1 MNGEP
6 IFKHRNL
13 PMLLLQAREAVL
25 SRFRPLLKANGL
37 SEQQWRILR
46 ALVDDGPMEPR
57 QIVQRCGISSPSLAG
72 VLARMDEMGW
82 VRRERFEND
91 ARRIM
96 VSPAPKSR
104 ALVKRLAPQVESLYR
119 EIETLAGREFTHSM
133 YQALDRLIACLGPGE
148 EAGGDA
154 GAPRDLE

>member
-1 MNGEP
+1 MNSESV
-6 IFKHRNL
+6 FEHRNL

-46 ALVDDGPMEPR
+46 ALVDDGPLEPR
-57 QIVQRCGISSPSLAG
+57 QIVHRCGISSPSLTG

-96 VSPAPKSR
+96 VTPTQKSHTL
-104 ALVKRLAPQVESLYR
+104 AKRLAPQIESLYQ
-119 EIETLAGREFTHSM
+119 EIEKLAGREFTRSM
-133 YQALDRLIACLGPGE
+133 YKALDTLIACLDPK
-148 EAGGDA
+148 GGI
-154 GAPRDLE
+154 

>member
-1 MNGEP
+1 MGGES

-25 SRFRPLLKANGL
+25 YRFRPLLKDNGL

-46 ALVDDGPMEPR
+46 ALADDGPMEPR

-72 VLARMDEMGW
+72 VLARMDETGW

-96 VSPAPKSR
+96 VTPTPRSR
-104 ALVKRLAPQVESLYR
+104 ALVRRLAPQIELIYQ
-119 EIETLAGREFTHSM
+119 EIEALTGREFMHSM
-133 YQALDRLIACLGPGE
+133 YQALDTLIASLGPGE
-148 EAGGDA
+148 A
-154 GAPRDLE
+154 LE

>member
-1 MNGEP
+1 MSGESV
-6 IFKHRNL
+6 FKHRNL

-25 SRFRPLLKANGL
+25 CRFRPLLKANGL

-46 ALVDDGPMEPR
+46 VLVDGGPMEPR

-72 VLARMDEMGW
+72 ILARMDEMGW

-96 VSPAPKSR
+96 VTPEPKSR
-104 ALVKRLAPQVESLYR
+104 ALVKRLAPQIESIYR
-119 EIETLAGREFTHSM
+119 EIEALAGREFTHSL
-133 YQALDRLIACLGPGE
+133 YQTLDMLIACLGPGE
-148 EAGGDA
+148 DAVGD
-154 GAPRDLE
+154 